1 MCFGQMLTKFKT
13 PYETSWGSHHN
24 ADAKRRRT
32 DRDRPSGRLGG
43 PGVSALR
50 LANPIPPSLGMES
63 YSAVLP
69 FDEALKRLRRALS
82 RSGFEILRECD
93 VGSRIRSW
101 SASDSAPQ
109 CRILYVTDPEL
120 FSSAIS
126 THASAALWLPIPL
139 VVCKR
144 EESVAILLPVELIVR
159 DRAALLGLRTPVE
172 QSYHALAA
180 ALDTVATCDAGRDP
194 GCG

>member
-1 MCFGQMLTKFKT
+1 
-13 PYETSWGSHHN
+13 
-24 ADAKRRRT
+24 
-32 DRDRPSGRLGG
+32 
-43 PGVSALR
+43 
-50 LANPIPPSLGMES
+50 MES
-63 YSAVLP
+63 YRTLMP
-69 FDEALKRLRRALS
+69 FDEALNRLRRALS

-93 VGSRIRSW
+93 VGTRIRIRSGN
-101 SASDSAPQ
+101 DSAPH

-120 FSSAIS
+120 FATAIS

-144 EESVAILLPVELIVR
+144 EDSVAILLPAELIVR
-159 DRAALLGLRTPVE
+159 DRAALLGLRALVE

-180 ALDTVATCDAGRDP
+180 ALETVAAFDAGRVP

>member
-1 MCFGQMLTKFKT
+1 
-13 PYETSWGSHHN
+13 
-24 ADAKRRRT
+24 
-32 DRDRPSGRLGG
+32 
-43 PGVSALR
+43 
-50 LANPIPPSLGMES
+50 MES
-63 YSAVLP
+63 YRTLVP
-69 FDEALKRLRRALS
+69 FDEALNRLRKALS

-93 VGSRIRSW
+93 VGARIRSR

-120 FSSAIS
+120 FATAIS

-139 VVCKR
+139 VVSKR
-144 EESVAILLPVELIVR
+144 EDSVAILLPAELIVR
-159 DRAALLGLRTPVE
+159 DRAALLGLRALVE

-180 ALDTVATCDAGRDP
+180 VLETVAALDAGRVP

>member
-1 MCFGQMLTKFKT
+1 MQ
-13 PYETSWGSHHN
+13 
-24 ADAKRRRT
+24 
-32 DRDRPSGRLGG
+32 
-43 PGVSALR
+43 
-50 LANPIPPSLGMES
+50 S
-63 YSAVLP
+63 YTTLLP
-69 FDEALKRLRRALS
+69 FDEALNRLRRALS

-93 VGSRIRSW
+93 VGGRIRIGPGN
-101 SASDSAPQ
+101 DSALQ

-120 FSSAIS
+120 FATAVS

-144 EESVAILLPVELIVR
+144 DDSVAILLPAELIVR
-159 DRAALLGLRTPVE
+159 DRAALLGLRALVE

-180 ALDTVATCDAGRDP
+180 ALEIVAALDAGRVP